1 MSLGKISCLGLAVA
15 FVGVAQAALAQQGQS
30 RAVPHGSSA
39 CPETRAYIEQ
49 SLSTRPED
57 GRLYDLQRQAVRMP
71 VRELVRMMGGIERA
85 YLIAEQTRAEAQAHI
100 DRGAQGGQRRFHQDT
115 ILRADA
121 LIEILD
127 CMQSGEGA

>member
-1 MSLGKISCLGLAVA
+1 MA
-15 FVGVAQAALAQQGQS
+15 FVGLAQSASAQHGQG

-57 GRLYDLQRQAVRMP
+57 GRLYEIQRRAVRMP
-71 VRELVRMMGGIERA
+71 VRELVRLMGGIERA
-85 YLIAEQTRAEAQAHI
+85 YVVAEQTRAEARAHI
-100 DRGAQGGQRRFHQDT
+100 DRGAQGGERRFHQDT